1 MSRNAVDAG
10 LLHIILRHHVAAE
23 EGEPLRRRRRGRIE
37 AHHRL
42 RRRDDLDVGDL
53 APGVRDVDLVAGLDP
68 LEEGVAEIRRR
79 HLVAVVKDDVVAKLD
94 RQAPAI
100 GGELPGFHH
109 VRDKLELRVLIERLV
124 EDHLEDR
131 LRVRDE
137 ALVRVPARH
146 VLRPTDGDAVGLGGK
161 RLDAARE
168 RASAAEAERGR
179 AEQGPTAVSAKAVLM
194 EKPRQRANCFKLKVT
209 SSRGATGW
217 DRSPGSGG
225 RQGPGRRGKPLRSS
239 SGSAHALAEAFLQP
253 AGEGTFLLSLR
264 ISAISPPVLARIS
277 TITTSAEITMSHS
290 PYFAT

>member
-10 LLHIILRHHVAAE
+10 LLHIILRHDVAAE

-94 RQAPAI
+94 RQAPAV
-100 GGELPGFHH
+100 GGELPGLHH
-109 VRDKLELRVLIERLV
+109 VRDQLELRVLIERLV

-137 ALVRVPARH
+137 ALVRIPARH
-146 VLRPTDGDAVGLGGK
+146 VLRPTDGDAVGLGG
-161 RLDAARE
+161 DAPRCCP
-168 RASAAEAERGR
+168 RASVRPQSR
-179 AEQGPTAVSAKAVLM
+179 ARSRRAGTCASRRFSWRNLVS
-194 EKPRQRANCFKLKVT
+194 
-209 SSRGATGW
+209 
-217 DRSPGSGG
+217 
-225 RQGPGRRGKPLRSS
+225 
-239 SGSAHALAEAFLQP
+239 
-253 AGEGTFLLSLR
+253 GELFQ
-264 ISAISPPVLARIS
+264 A
-277 TITTSAEITMSHS
+277 
-290 PYFAT
+290 